1 MVFPSLSPF
10 AEPFSGAGQPTRS
23 EPPRDRGRGSFSW
36 LNSPRRACQL
46 QRRGESTSRCPRL
59 ILRAT
64 PSLRFSAV
72 PTPHT
77 GPWVHRRPLPGHTAH
92 HDFGRRARHRA
103 HLLHQRREQ
112 RRKRTA
118 STNAS
123 DGEPGEDSGGRSAY
137 ALFLS
142 FLSWR
147 IKRLRD
153 ARTVPPAGGAVR
165 SRSRVLAGC
174 GGWSRAGAEN
184 LDSEDDGGAEDGV
197 DAEHEQCVGHS
208 VTVEVDDV
216 AHGGDR
222 GTGR

>member
-1 MVFPSLSPF
+1 MVFPSLSPV
-10 AEPFSGAGQPTRS
+10 AGPVLGAGPPTRS
-23 EPPRDRGRGSFSW
+23 EPPRDGGSFSW

-64 PSLRFSAV
+64 PNLHFSAV

-92 HDFGRRARHRA
+92 HDYGRRARHRA

-123 DGEPGEDSGGRSAY
+123 DGEPGDDSGGQAAESLLQPKNAGYSIRGGFGEY
-137 ALFLS
+137 
-142 FLSWR
+142 
-147 IKRLRD
+147 
-153 ARTVPPAGGAVR
+153 TVAAEMPRPASRGLEGETGHSTP
-165 SRSRVLAGC
+165 SRSR
-174 GGWSRAGAEN
+174 GAWRTC
-184 LDSEDDGGAEDGV
+184 SGEDKAR
-197 DAEHEQCVGHS
+197 EQSPLVPVCAD
-208 VTVEVDDV
+208 T
-216 AHGGDR
+216 AP
-222 GTGR
+222 